1 MKHRIDIRGRI
12 SPNDD
17 RDVLEFWDIEYTTP
31 SDVHKILDQTADG
44 DDIDVYINSGGGEI
58 FAGSEIYTALREQA
72 QTRNI
77 NIYITGVAASA
88 ASVIAMAAH
97 SAISPTA
104 QLMVHCVST
113 IAAGNHNDMERA
125 AEELRE
131 ADRAMCRAYMDKS
144 GMSEEDALALMEAET
159 WLSAS
164 RAVELG
170 LIDEIMFEESTEPMQ
185 MVADV
190 KPIDI
195 ADLRKRMEEQL
206 SKKERSRQ
214 MDLLRLTQR

>member
-104 QLMVHCVST
+104 QIMIHCVST
-113 IAAGNHNDMERA
+113 IAAGNHNDMEQV
-125 AEELRE
+125 AEELKE
-131 ADRAMCRAYMDKS
+131 ADKALCRAYMDKA
-144 GMSEEDALALMEAET
+144 GISEEEAIALMEAET

-170 LIDEIMFEESTEPMQ
+170 LIDAIMFEEPAQ
-185 MVADV
+185 MVAAIDQT
-190 KPIDI
+190 PISE
-195 ADLRKRMEEQL
+195 LRKKMNDEICR
-206 SKKERSRQ
+206 RNRQ
-214 MDLLRLTQR
+214 RQIDMLNLTQR

>member
-1 MKHRIDIRGRI
+1 MKHRIDIKGRI

-17 RDVLEFWDIEYTTP
+17 RDVMEFWGLECTTP
-31 SDVHKILDQTADG
+31 ADVRRITDQTADG

-58 FAGSEIYTALREQA
+58 SAGSEIYTTLRQLSE
-72 QTRNI
+72 TRNV
-77 NIYITGVAASA
+77 NIYITGYALSA

-113 IAAGNHNDMERA
+113 MAAGNHNDMEHA

-131 ADRAMCRAYMDKS
+131 ADRAICRAYMDKS

-159 WLSAS
+159 WISAT

-170 LIDEIMFEESTEPMQ
+170 LVDEIMFEDQSEPLQ
-185 MVADV
+185 MVADD

-195 ADLRKRMEEQL
+195 ADLRRKMNARI
-206 SKKERSRQ
+206 RSRQ
-214 MDLLRLTQR
+214 LDMLRLTQR